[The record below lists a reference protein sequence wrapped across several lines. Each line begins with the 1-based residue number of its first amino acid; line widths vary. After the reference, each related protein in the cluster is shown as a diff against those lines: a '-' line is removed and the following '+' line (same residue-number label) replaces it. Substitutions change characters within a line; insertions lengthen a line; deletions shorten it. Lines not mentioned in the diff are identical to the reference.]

1 MGAIFKPARTQND
14 SISNFVNNVRNIS
27 THIMIIF
34 LRRVQPAN
42 DLSPVS
48 KNSCTRT
55 LSTGH
60 VSTLTFWEVGNCHL
74 IFTPQLETAEYDGWK
89 SECQKAKSDLAKRD
103 LQFSLFTGCDSANE
117 NCTAAAMIK
126 FLVILTPSHTT
137 TAFCVQG
144 ASAGHEIWVEN
155 LGLKMSLKSQWKLV
169 ENSNSQNL
177 HSG

>member
-60 VSTLTFWEVGNCHL
+60 VSTLTFWEVGNYHL

-117 NCTAAAMIK
+117 NCTEAAMVK
-126 FLVILTPSHTT
+126 FLVILTPSLTRS
-137 TAFCVQG
+137 AFDCTCTRCVSRSSSTHRVDNVTRG
-144 ASAGHEIWVEN
+144 D
-155 LGLKMSLKSQWKLV
+155 LGDLKKFQ
-169 ENSNSQNL
+169 
-177 HSG
+177 